1 MAICVVIIFHLSF
14 SFRLETAIPLL
25 LREVTLLSRENAVSI
40 AFPDE
45 GAFKRF
51 HSMFTA
57 FPTITC
63 TKKRDGG
70 MRIVK
75 VKDGKFDSLLGVGE
89 GTYKGSVSQR

>member
-1 MAICVVIIFHLSF
+1 MAICVIIFHLSF

-25 LREVTLLSRENAVSI
+25 LREVALLSHENAVSI

-63 TKKRDGG
+63 TKKRDGD

-75 VKDGKFDSLLGVGE
+75 VKDGKFYSLLGVGQ